1 MVAYSVPLAVL
12 VLIALVLLAG
22 LVLLL
27 RMRKRRRRRL
37 NARVQSPI
45 IKDISFMKKE
55 SELGLMSPL
64 SPCEEMASPQDPLE
78 FPRNR
83 LYIFTNRVLGTL
95 ISGSPEW
102 VMASLNRDS

>member
-1 MVAYSVPLAVL
+1 VVAYSVPLAVL
-12 VLIALVLLAG
+12 VLTLVGVAAALVL
-22 LVLLL
+22 VL
-27 RMRKRRRRRL
+27 RMRKRRRRQTRI
-37 NARVQSPI
+37 QSPI

-64 SPCEEMASPQDPLE
+64 SPYREDASPLDPLE

-102 VMASLNRDS
+102 LMASPE